1 MYEILID
8 DIRNVEGVDIIFRTA
23 ESARNFL
30 IEKEFKDQISVLYMD
45 HDLGDDEDNGYKI
58 LSSILEKNIKP
69 KKVTLVTANPV
80 GRKNMCSV
88 LSFYDYKTKNNLV
101 WYYNE

>member
-30 IEKEFKDQISVLYMD
+30 IENDFKDEISVLYMD
-45 HDLGDDEDNGYKI
+45 HDLGDLKDNGYKI
-58 LSSILEKNIKP
+58 LSSILEKNIRP
-69 KKVTLVTANPV
+69 KKVTLVTSNPV
-80 GRKNMCSV
+80 GRDNMCSI
-88 LSFYDYKTKNNLV
+88 LSFYNYKSKNNLV
-101 WYYNE
+101 WYF